1 MIEGIDRYGEVGD
14 FLVRAVASE
23 PNCYGLSV
31 KTSPGNSKSAN
42 FLIERVAVRPGWI
55 YTCLSPF
62 DLLEISLLQ
71 ALATRLRAMG
81 SGAVGG
87 SLLLRTSSNPPPYS
101 LVLLGQ
107 YGYRLRKETSGKCWP
122 TVSALVEFYAES
134 VSPIIGVP
142 LKLRSTGDLVSIF
155 TPQHRHRCV

>member
-87 SLLLRTSSNPPPYS
+87 SLLLGTVLKSAALFARASRTIWLSS
-101 LVLLGQ
+101 
-107 YGYRLRKETSGKCWP
+107 
-122 TVSALVEFYAES
+122 
-134 VSPIIGVP
+134 
-142 LKLRSTGDLVSIF
+142 
-155 TPQHRHRCV
+155 PQRNER